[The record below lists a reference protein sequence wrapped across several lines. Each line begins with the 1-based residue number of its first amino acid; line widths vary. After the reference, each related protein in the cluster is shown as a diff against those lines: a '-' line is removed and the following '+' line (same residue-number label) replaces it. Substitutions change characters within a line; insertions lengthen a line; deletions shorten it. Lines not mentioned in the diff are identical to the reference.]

1 MSAKKENKLP
11 WQRYAWC
18 ICAAFSLSLI
28 FVHTGIS
35 QEVLNAVALTNSSA
49 NPTTAQSAESPDPKD
64 GEIAYEDLEGKLVP
78 VSKFNGKTRQYEPLD
93 LVPTEPSFNKINP
106 KLVKLAESGNP
117 AAQWRVGEEYFE
129 GKKVRR
135 NYEEAAKW
143 WLKAADQGDISAQ
156 LKLSEC
162 YLSGKGVALDRK
174 KGVKMLHLILEKSEM
189 DYYKS
194 VAMYRLAYCC
204 FNGFGIPKNIDEGAK
219 WLRKS
224 AETGFSTG
232 QHDLGNAYLYG
243 LYKIPK
249 DEEQGNLWLKRS
261 KESEEAMER
270 VAHEASLPK

>member
-11 WQRYAWC
+11 WQSYSLC
-18 ICAAFSLSLI
+18 ICAAFLLSWI
-28 FVHTGIS
+28 FLHTGTS
-35 QEVLNAVALTNSSA
+35 QEAPNAVALTNSAA
-49 NPTTAQSAESPDPKD
+49 NPTLVKSAESPDPKD
-64 GEIAYEDLEGKLVP
+64 GEIAYEDLAGKIVP
-78 VSKFNGKTRQYEPLD
+78 VSKFNAKTRQYEPLD
-93 LVPTEPSFNKINP
+93 LVLTEPSYNKIDP

-117 AAQWRVGEEYFE
+117 AAQWRVGEQYYE
-129 GKKVRR
+129 GEKVRR
-135 NYEEAAKW
+135 NYGEAAKW
-143 WLKAADQGDISAQ
+143 WVKAADQGYISAQ

-162 YLSGKGVALDRK
+162 YLSGKGVPLDRK
-174 KGVKMLHLILEKSEM
+174 KGVKMLQLILEKSEM
-189 DYYKS
+189 DYYKA

-224 AETGFSTG
+224 AETGFSTA

-249 DEEQGNLWLKRS
+249 DEKQGKLWLKRS

-270 VAHEASLPK
+270 AAHEASLPK